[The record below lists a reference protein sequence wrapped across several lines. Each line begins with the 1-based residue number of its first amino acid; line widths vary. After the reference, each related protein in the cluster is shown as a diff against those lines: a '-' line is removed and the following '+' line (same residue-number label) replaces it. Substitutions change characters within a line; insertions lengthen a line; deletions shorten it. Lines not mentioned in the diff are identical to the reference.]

1 MSFEGKVALITGAG
15 SGIGRACAMEFA
27 AQKAAVAIIDVNG
40 AAGEETARMI
50 AAAGGNAKAYTC
62 DITQRS
68 AVEKTVAEIVASF
81 GKIDTLVNNAGK
93 GVGGAFLDHT
103 DALIDQAIDIN
114 IKGQVYVSQ
123 AVMKQMAQRKYGRIV
138 FIASTAGTIGEG
150 STPLY
155 AAAKGALISLT
166 KSLAKEYGKQG
177 ITVNC
182 VAPGPVDSPM
192 FQGFAQ
198 RDPVGAKAYIDRIP
212 MKRPAKTEEVAAT
225 VAFLGSDAA
234 SYVTGV
240 VLSVDGGLTM
250 AP

>member
-1 MSFEGKVALITGAG
+1 MAFEGKVALVTGAG

-27 AQKAAVAIIDVNG
+27 RQKAAVAIVDING
-40 AAGEETARMI
+40 AAGEETVRMI
-50 AAAGGNAKAYTC
+50 GASGGAAKAYVC
-62 DITQRS
+62 DITKRS
-68 AVEKTVAEIVASF
+68 AVEKTVTDIVAHF
-81 GKIDTLVNNAGK
+81 GKIDALVNNAGK
-93 GVGGAFLDHT
+93 GVGGSFLDHT
-103 DALIDQAIDIN
+103 DVLIDQAVDVN
-114 IKGQVYVSQ
+114 LKGQVYISQ
-123 AVMKQMAQRKYGRIV
+123 AVLKHMAQRKYGRIV

-155 AAAKGALISLT
+155 AAAKGAIISLT

-177 ITVNC
+177 ITVNS

-198 RDPVGAKAYIDRIP
+198 RDPAGAKAYIERIP
-212 MKRPAKTEEVAAT
+212 MKRPAKPEEVAAT
-225 VAFLGSDAA
+225 VVFLASDAA